1 MTILEWLTRRQRHT
15 YARQI
20 LAQVMA
26 RGTET
31 RS

>member
-15 YARQI
+15 YARMI
-20 LAQVMA
+20 LAAVMA
-26 RGTET
+26 RGIES